1 VAKRGH
7 PLDVLFF
14 HCRCLRLCKGALSR
28 QRVEFDDSQD
38 LYPTRIADKLVALD
52 SFRFGG
58 HFDVTITNFM
68 LTANKTQALPFVA
81 KSRPR

>member
-1 VAKRGH
+1 MAHVGRGITAELH
-7 PLDVLFF
+7 RHLHIFV
-14 HCRCLRLCKGALSR
+14 SR

-52 SFRFGG
+52 SFRFGE

>member
-1 VAKRGH
+1 MIRKICIR
-7 PLDVLFF
+7 
-14 HCRCLRLCKGALSR
+14 R
-28 QRVEFDDSQD
+28 E
-38 LYPTRIADKLVALD
+38 IADKLVALD

-58 HFDVTITNFM
+58 TLRRYYYQFM